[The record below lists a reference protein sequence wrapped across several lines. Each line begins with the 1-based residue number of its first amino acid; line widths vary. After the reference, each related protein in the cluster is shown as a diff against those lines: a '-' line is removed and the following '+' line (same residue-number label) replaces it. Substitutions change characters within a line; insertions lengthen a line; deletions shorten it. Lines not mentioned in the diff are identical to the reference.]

1 MKEHELAELI
11 RKRQENFIETRTKIE
26 TEVNTFLAS
35 IENVDTDI
43 KEQVEYNSSMTAKN
57 LLPELWNEPF
67 NMDTY
72 KAQLKELNEFIDRVH
87 TICDKINQEAMRCLM
102 QLQ

>member
-11 RKRQENFIETRTKIE
+11 RKRQETFIETRTKIE

-35 IENVDTDI
+35 LENVDTDI
-43 KEQVEYNSSMTAKN
+43 KEQVKYNSSMTAKS

-72 KAQLKELNEFIDRVH
+72 NSQLKELHEFIDRVH
-87 TICDKINQEAMRCLM
+87 SVCDKINQEAMQCLM
-102 QLQ
+102 QSQ